1 MAILIHLA
9 RSIALHTGRTNADI
23 VLSFFVV
30 LREKKGIKT
39 SVHDIIYIVVNIA
52 VNFIYLI
59 YSYVLPFIAFCGN
72 GSL

>member
-30 LREKKGIKT
+30 LRGKKGIKT
-39 SVHDIIYIVVNIA
+39 SVHALIYIVNIA

-72 GSL
+72 GGL